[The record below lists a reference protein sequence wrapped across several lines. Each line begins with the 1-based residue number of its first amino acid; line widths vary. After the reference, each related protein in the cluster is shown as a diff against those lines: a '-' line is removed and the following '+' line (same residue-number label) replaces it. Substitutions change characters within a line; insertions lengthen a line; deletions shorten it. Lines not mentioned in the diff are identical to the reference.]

1 MTNELVAQ
9 PRWFFGAEPE
19 RVVAVCHRDP
29 DFGTDR
35 LTSAILDFGDGRTC
49 VFSASTQC
57 VPHQRVDVF
66 GTTARLQIIVPF
78 NQPPSEPTVYLVDH
92 GRSVWASDAERHEV
106 ATNDQYTSQGD
117 AFSKRVREESP
128 TDGPLRDAI
137 ANMRIIDAVFRS
149 SESGRFETI

>member
-1 MTNELVAQ
+1 M
-9 PRWFFGAEPE
+9 
-19 RVVAVCHRDP
+19 
-29 DFGTDR
+29 
-35 LTSAILDFGDGRTC
+35 
-49 VFSASTQC
+49 FSASTQC

-106 ATNDQYTSQGD
+106 ATNDQYTSLGE
-117 AFSKRVREESP
+117 AFSRQVREATP
-128 TDGPLRDAI
+128 TDASVRDAM

-149 SESGRFETI
+149 AALGSFERI